1 MKIREE
7 LNKDL
12 KNLQALKEQDERDK
26 FGDEQY
32 DLVHSNK
39 LAENPVINED
49 GKIYPQGAFNRL

>member
-1 MKIREE
+1 M
-7 LNKDL
+7 
-12 KNLQALKEQDERDK
+12 KEQDEREK

-32 DLVHSNK
+32 DLIHSNK